1 MGDDTSLYVAEQ
13 LLFLGGRLN
22 RTASQLLLSFDFG
35 TVNFVVIVASS
46 VFNYILTRGLSPER
60 S

>member
-1 MGDDTSLYVAEQ
+1 MDDDTSLYVAEQ

-35 TVNFVVIVASS
+35 TENFVVKKKVAKLSS
-46 VFNYILTRGLSPER
+46 IQFFMEDPYV
-60 S
+60 